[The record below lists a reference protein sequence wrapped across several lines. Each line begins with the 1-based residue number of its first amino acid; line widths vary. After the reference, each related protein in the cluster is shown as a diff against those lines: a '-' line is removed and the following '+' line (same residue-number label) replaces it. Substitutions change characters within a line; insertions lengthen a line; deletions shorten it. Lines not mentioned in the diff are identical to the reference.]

1 VTLTVQEFG
10 LNSLAFGLSEKI
22 HSARTLHV
30 NA

>member
-10 LNSLAFGLSEKI
+10 LNSLGIGLSEKI
-22 HSARTLHV
+22 HAARGLHA